1 MQQILIEDNN
11 ALNFKCY
18 VKLFLWQCIKTY
30 ILPYLLTVIN
40 TQKDGKRRA
49 AHKIPITEQKE
60 KLSPPTIIMYRN
72 ETRKF
77 SKMFSER

>member
-1 MQQILIEDNN
+1 MKYEMQQISIEDNN

-40 TQKDGKRRA
+40 TQNDAKRRA

-60 KLSPPTIIMYRN
+60 NYRHQQ
-72 ETRKF
+72 
-77 SKMFSER
+77 